1 MTNDAEELA
10 AHQHILIDQRR
21 GGACCPST
29 YLLRPRRLNFV
40 DQMTTIDHLND
51 DIRALLDKNVGLEMQ
66 LIELKSQRNDELSV
80 EKKQELADDIKSIR
94 TKINGNDELIIT
106 KEKQILADKQKEAA
120 DKQKEASKERQIAAD
135 KEYRLKRGEITDSP
149 IKYVTFVDKITLRLL
164 LHPS

>member
-1 MTNDAEELA
+1 
-10 AHQHILIDQRR
+10 
-21 GGACCPST
+21 
-29 YLLRPRRLNFV
+29 
-40 DQMTTIDHLND
+40 MTTIDHLND